1 MTGLLRSALLPAL
14 LWLALLPGAAF
25 STAPERSNEDLA
37 RDARDKTE
45 QIIAFAGITPGMHV
59 ADLLAGGGYW
69 SDWLR
74 ETVGSDGH
82 VLLYNNPQ
90 YAKFAREDLAERV
103 ASGRLEG
110 VEQRVAP
117 IEAMA
122 LGEATFDRI
131 VMVMAL
137 HDLYWVDESAGWP
150 AIDHE
155 SALKQVVAALKPGGA
170 LLVIDHAAFAGSG
183 TDAVNSLHRIDEA
196 FVRRTLER
204 HGLLFEAESTLLRN
218 AADKRSKGVFDPKV
232 KGKTDRF
239 VHLYRKPAESKD

>member
-1 MTGLLRSALLPAL
+1 MSGLLRSALLL
-14 LWLALLPGAAF
+14 LALLPTAAF
-25 STAPERSNEDLA
+25 TTAPERSAEDLA

-45 QIIAFAGITPGMHV
+45 RIIEFAGIAPGMHV

-74 ETVGSDGH
+74 ETVGRDGH

-90 YAKFAREDLAERV
+90 YAKFAAEDLAERV

-117 IEAMA
+117 IDAMA

-137 HDLYWVDESAGWP
+137 HDLYWVDEKAGWP

-155 SALKQVVAALKPGGA
+155 GALKQVVAALKPGGA
-170 LLVIDHAAFAGSG
+170 LLVIDHAALAGSG
-183 TDAVNSLHRIDEA
+183 TDAVNALHRIDEA

-204 HGLLFEAESTLLRN
+204 HGLVREAESTLLRN
-218 AADKRSKGVFDPKV
+218 PADQRLKGVFDPKV

-239 VHLYRKPAESKD
+239 VHLYRKPAASKD